1 MHLNKLKSHI
11 ILVIQKQKIHNEE
24 WRIIIKSI
32 NSEKFPL
39 KSPKNYFFQRSI
51 FSLPL
56 EVQGNTILI
65 MARFKGLNE
74 FRRLSSSN
82 RIPCMCVNP
91 FLFSRYS
98 SPPLYGIQFLSKW
111 SYRRV
116 IASSFRGND
125 LSLSLSL
132 SLSRMDISIIHVNEY
147 GPL

>member
-1 MHLNKLKSHI
+1 MKNNNQI
-11 ILVIQKQKIHNEE
+11 YQPG
-24 WRIIIKSI
+24 R
-32 NSEKFPL
+32 FPL

-56 EVQGNTILI
+56 EVQENTILI

-132 SLSRMDISIIHVNEY
+132 VWIYLSYTLTSIGCCKRVCIEVVLKNRR
-147 GPL
+147 